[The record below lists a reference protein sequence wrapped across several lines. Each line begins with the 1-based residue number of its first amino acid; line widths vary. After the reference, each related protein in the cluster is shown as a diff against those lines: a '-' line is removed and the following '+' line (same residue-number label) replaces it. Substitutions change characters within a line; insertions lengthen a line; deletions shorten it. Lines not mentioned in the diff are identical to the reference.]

1 MTTDTNTPSD
11 ESKPN
16 DDRPSPTD
24 VSAEVDAE
32 TPLVVLPR
40 GGAREVGRSCY
51 QVETRQGTYLVDCGL
66 NQGDGGQFPD
76 FRGLE
81 PGDIDTV
88 FLTHAHIDHTGGL
101 PVLEHRG
108 LLADDAKIV
117 CTKGTAALA
126 HVLLHD
132 SLKIHQDE
140 AEKPGRERHFTRE
153 DVENVLKRFD
163 PLMGYGDGRVTDHVG
178 IHDED
183 LKYEFGNAGHLL
195 GSAWLTL
202 ESGGRRVCFSGDLGG
217 RSAHLKDIQSPPSAD
232 TLILESTYG
241 GQDTHDSFQD
251 ARTELYQTAI
261 EAIEQDIPVLIP
273 TFAVGRAQEILQIFR
288 ERWRNLPEDTR
299 EKLHI
304 IYDGLATEA
313 TDRYHAYASPEY
325 MNKSIM
331 NYMENAADFEPF
343 APEVAERPSN
353 ARDRRRMLNGDT
365 APIVV
370 SPSGMLTGGLSPAYL
385 VELVENYDEA
395 RVLFTGYQAPG
406 TPGHEL
412 QQAEGDTATVTVNA
426 WPITDGSDNSEDDAN
441 LDGNSSNI
449 DRPPSITVDVPTDWI
464 HTVSGMS
471 GHAARNT
478 LLQFAREVDANNVAL
493 VHGDRE
499 NQHRMVQ
506 HFEGN
511 VSADVVM
518 RSTLQ
523 SPIPVYAST
532 EDIVAERDVHSVVY
546 PSIEVKPADE
556 SDSEHLTD
564 ALTTGGEENEA
575 GGPESNITTAQ
586 NNDDATDDDT
596 QNVEDRVDDLSERV
610 QQIDEELA
618 SIRNDSEWTEAELR
632 QIVREEI
639 QAVIDD

>member
-1 MTTDTNTPSD
+1 MTTDTNTSSD
-11 ESKPN
+11 KSKPN

-178 IHDED
+178 IHNED

-217 RSAHLKDIQSPPSAD
+217 RSAHLKDIESPPSAD

-241 GQDTHDSFQD
+241 GQDTHNSFQD

-304 IYDGLATEA
+304 IYDGLATDA

-325 MNKSIM
+325 MSESIM

-353 ARDRRRMLNGDT
+353 ARDRRQMLNGDT

-385 VELVENYDEA
+385 VELVENYDEV

-412 QQAEGDTATVTVNA
+412 QQADGDTATVTVNA

-441 LDGNSSNI
+441 SDGNSSNI
-449 DRPPSITVDVPTDWI
+449 DGPPSITVDVPTDWI

-506 HFEGN
+506 HFKGN

-518 RSTLQ
+518 RSALQ

-532 EDIVAERDVHSVVY
+532 EDIVAERDVHSVAY

-564 ALTTGGEENEA
+564 ALTTGDEESKA
-575 GGPESNITTAQ
+575 SGPESDVTTAE

-596 QNVEDRVDDLSERV
+596 QNVEDRVDDLSERI

-618 SIRNDSEWTEAELR
+618 SVRNDSEWTEAELR

-639 QAVIDD
+639 RAVIDD